1 MRYRNDGRRPGAHT
15 NIVKLAPGATVAEV
29 MRRRPGAM
37 RVFLRNGM
45 HCPICDLA
53 SFETVADAA
62 AAYGLDARRLLH
74 EIERE
79 TSSR

>member
-1 MRYRNDGRRPGAHT
+1 M
-15 NIVKLAPGATVAEV
+15 KLAPSATVAEV
-29 MRRRPGAM
+29 MGKRPGAM
-37 RVFLRNGM
+37 RVFLRYGM

-62 AAYGLDARRLLH
+62 AAYGLDPRRLLR

-79 TSSR
+79 TSTK